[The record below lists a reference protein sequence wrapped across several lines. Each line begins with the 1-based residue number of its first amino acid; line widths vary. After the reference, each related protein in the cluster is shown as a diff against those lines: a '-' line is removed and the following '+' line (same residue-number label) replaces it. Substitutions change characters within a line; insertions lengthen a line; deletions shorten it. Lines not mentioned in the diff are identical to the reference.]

1 MMRTLIGWGVALL
14 AICLAI
20 ACDESA
26 QSGDTQT
33 NWLKT
38 CTVRSECDG
47 LECVCGRCTQS
58 CEASSCDDLAAEA
71 ACFPASHPGV
81 QTLCEGS
88 EATAMCLRGCE
99 TEAQCGSDEECL
111 EGACV
116 PSLAPPVGTTDD
128 PSGFCQL
135 WVDSFATYM
144 ESCGCGSEAS
154 ARYRA
159 ANSCAD
165 EGFLVAAAAAVE
177 LGYLR
182 YDAAAAAALLARL
195 EATDPLCVEEPF
207 RNLRLDSLEVY
218 SLAGT
223 FSGTHALG
231 EACSSPV
238 SFKGGL
244 NDCSEGVCASNGASA
259 GVCIALVEV
268 GQACDASGDEN
279 LLASSARLCHDRR
292 AVDSDGEY
300 ASAFN
305 GVSCVEGVC
314 EQGLAD
320 GAPCSSDEVCDSG
333 RCMGTATEPEPRTC
347 QPKAAPGEACSSS
360 RDCLTGACRHDLTT
374 PVCGELLADGL
385 PCSYDDDSCAS
396 GHCRDEQLG
405 RVCGPAPSAAIGSAC
420 TLDAECV
427 SGVCR
432 GGLCFADICGDY
444 LD

>member
-1 MMRTLIGWGVALL
+1 MMRTLISWGFALL
-14 AICLAI
+14 ATYLVG
-20 ACDESA
+20 ACSESA

-38 CTVRSECDG
+38 CKVTGDCGS
-47 LECVCGRCTQS
+47 LECVCGRCTK
-58 CEASSCDDLAAEA
+58 SCDASDCNEVASGAV
-71 ACFPASHPGV
+71 CFPAGHQGV
-81 QTLCEGS
+81 QNICEGS
-88 EATAMCLRGCE
+88 EATAICLGSCD
-99 TEAQCGSDEECL
+99 TEAQCGSDEQCL

-116 PSLAPPVGTTDD
+116 PSNASPVGMTDD
-128 PSGFCQL
+128 ASGFCQL

-144 ESCGCGSEAS
+144 ENCGCGAEAS

-159 ANSCAD
+159 ANSCTDD
-165 EGFLVAAAAAVE
+165 EGFVVAAAAAVE
-177 LGYLR
+177 RGSLR
-182 YDAAAAAALLARL
+182 YDAEAAAALFARL
-195 EATDPLCVEEPF
+195 EAADPLCVEEPY

-238 SFKGGL
+238 GFKGGI
-244 NDCSEGVCASNGASA
+244 NDCSEGVCASDGASA

-333 RCMGTATEPEPRTC
+333 RCAGTATEPEPRTC
-347 QPKAAPGEACSSS
+347 QPKSAPGEACSSS
-360 RDCLTGACRHDLTT
+360 RDCLTGGCRHDLAT
-374 PVCGELLADGL
+374 PVCGELLEDGL

-396 GHCRDEQLG
+396 GHCSDETNG
-405 RVCGPAPSAAIGSAC
+405 VCVPVAPAAIGSTC
-420 TLDAECV
+420 TRDAECL
-427 SGVCR
+427 SGACR